1 MIQEPAGMVLDMLAD
16 TINAINNGESGD
28 AVVVT
33 HLCGALDATC
43 GVSVYADQ
51 DNAYE
56 LIAAHPDEATATALF
71 HNIRTLGP
79 SGLNHHVMI
88 NRVPGIG
95 HVVYVVIPPDP
106 EIAPEGGFGRIIAFA
121 RQEPYDEDSAQLLQ
135 RACRPLQAL
144 WPQTARAYARK
155 RASNTDFELT
165 AREIEVLNLLARGLL
180 ATSIASRLK
189 LSPRTVHKHL
199 GNIYRKL
206 GVHDRLVA
214 VTIAR
219 ASGLLSPA
227 AVRKA
232 S

>member
-28 AVVVT
+28 TAIVE
-33 HLCGALDATC
+33 HLGRALEATC

-51 DNAYE
+51 DSAYE
-56 LIAAHPDEATATALF
+56 LIAAYPNEAAAVALF
-71 HNIRTLGP
+71 HNIRALGP
-79 SGLNHHVMI
+79 NGLHHHVMI

-95 HVVYVVIPPDP
+95 NVVYVLIPPDA
-106 EIAPEGGFGRIIAFA
+106 ELAPEGGFGRIMAFA
-121 RQEPYDEDSAQLLQ
+121 RPRPYDEDSAQLLQ

-155 RASNTDFELT
+155 RASSTDFELT

-219 ASGLLSPA
+219 TSGLLTPTLL
-227 AVRKA
+227 RKA